1 MTRRPNPLDPDEI
14 QMEAIGELISEYM
27 DEHPEATET
36 EAYDAVCFDVLRRA
50 ENIYASRVS
59 AILDQREHA

>member
-27 DEHPEATET
+27 DDHPEATET

-50 ENIYASRVS
+50 ETIHASRIS
-59 AILDQREHA
+59 ALLDKWEHI